1 MSDSSADRDPLDR
14 LAEEF
19 VARLR
24 AGQRPS
30 LTEYAERH
38 PELADQIKELFP
50 ALVQMERLKPATG
63 EHTGSSTPAVE
74 ASDPVRVGEFR
85 ILRRVGRGG
94 MGMVYEAVQE
104 SLGRRVALKLLPA
117 EAVADPKRRERFRRE
132 ASAAARLH
140 HTNIV
145 PVFGVGEAEGRH
157 FYAMQFISGH
167 PLDTVIDEVKR
178 LKEHARQPAPQEPAI
193 PREVSDIAL
202 ALLSGTFT
210 RTAPPVEPDG
220 STDRDTTHPHRGESA
235 PDSAPSAAPADSAPP
250 LSGSI
255 LESERS
261 YCATVARIGR
271 RWPMRWRTRTPRACS
286 SGTSSSGRKG

>member
-117 EAVADPKRRERFRRE
+117 VPRPGYTTPTSFRC
-132 ASAAARLH
+132 SAWAR
-140 HTNIV
+140 
-145 PVFGVGEAEGRH
+145 
-157 FYAMQFISGH
+157 
-167 PLDTVIDEVKR
+167 
-178 LKEHARQPAPQEPAI
+178 
-193 PREVSDIAL
+193 
-202 ALLSGTFT
+202 
-210 RTAPPVEPDG
+210 
-220 STDRDTTHPHRGESA
+220 
-235 PDSAPSAAPADSAPP
+235 
-250 LSGSI
+250 
-255 LESERS
+255 
-261 YCATVARIGR
+261 
-271 RWPMRWRTRTPRACS
+271 PRAGTSTQCS
-286 SGTSSSGRKG
+286 SFPATRSTPSSMR